1 MSSFL
6 FHYFL
11 LSLAFF
17 FTPKLFL
24 QNKKLKNIP
33 PGPPSVPFIANL
45 HQLKKPLHRA
55 PHRISQRYGQ
65 IISLWFGSRLVVVV
79 SSPSAVQE
87 CFNKNDIVL
96 ANRPRFL
103 TGQYVSYNCTIID
116 FAPYGDHWRNLRRI
130 TVVEMLSSHRLNA
143 FLEMRRDAR

>member
-65 IISLWFGSRLVVVV
+65 IISLWFGSRLFVVCLV
-79 SSPSAVQE
+79 AVRSR
-87 CFNKNDIVL
+87 CFKKNLVL

-103 TGQYVSYNCTIID
+103 TGPYVSYQRS
-116 FAPYGDHWRNLRRI
+116 PYMTSLHMATTGATSVALR
-130 TVVEMLSSHRLNA
+130 
-143 FLEMRRDAR
+143 